1 MKYGLANYFKPTP
14 KNVQKWLL
22 ATKTILATI
31 GTAEFFSGNSKI
43 AFYIMLGGAILNEL
57 ANLFGD
63 DNNEGN

>member
-43 AFYIMLGGAILNEL
+43 AFYIHSSALYILIKCVSLLNGL
-57 ANLFGD
+57 QSI
-63 DNNEGN
+63 